1 MRLLGHPIHPMLVH
15 FPIVFWTVAAVA
27 YVADAADIGEGAATV
42 AKYSNGAGLIMAAL
56 AMIAGLLELRSIEGR
71 SKTMQ
76 VAISHMMVMATAWL
90 CFLLALVL
98 PISSGP
104 RVDHSTAQLASVV
117 SAVVGF
123 LAMGAGGW
131 LGGRLV
137 YEFGTGVRS
146 PPEPQTRPGPQDLSG

>member
-15 FPIVFWTVAAVA
+15 FPIVLWTVATAA
-27 YVADAADIGEGAATV
+27 YVADAADTGEVAAAV
-42 AKYSNGAGLIMAAL
+42 AKYSNGAGLITAVL
-56 AMIAGLLELRSIEGR
+56 AMIAGLLELRLIEGR

-76 VAISHMMVMATAWL
+76 VAIWHMMIMATAWF

-104 RVDHSTAQLASVV
+104 RVDQSTVQHAGLVG
-117 SAVVGF
+117 AVVG
-123 LAMGAGGW
+123 LLLMGAGGW

-137 YEFGTGVRS
+137 YEFGTGVSGR
-146 PPEPQTRPGPQDLSG
+146 PE